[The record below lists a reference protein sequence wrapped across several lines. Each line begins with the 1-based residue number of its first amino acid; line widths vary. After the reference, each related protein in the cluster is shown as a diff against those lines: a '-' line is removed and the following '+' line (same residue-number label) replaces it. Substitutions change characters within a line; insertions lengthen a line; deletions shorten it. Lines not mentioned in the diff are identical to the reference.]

1 MSLGIVFP
9 ENNLAEFFF
18 NFLGI
23 DFENNVQSRLN
34 KNGVLSNFQLIL
46 SFHLNKTS
54 GLHIQNYTN
63 ICEVWTI
70 FYANAREGYKNVVLE

>member
-23 DFENNVQSRLN
+23 AFKKNVQCRLH
-34 KNGVLSNFQLIL
+34 KNGVLRNFLASIVF
-46 SFHLNKTS
+46 S
-54 GLHIQNYTN
+54 
-63 ICEVWTI
+63 
-70 FYANAREGYKNVVLE
+70 LE